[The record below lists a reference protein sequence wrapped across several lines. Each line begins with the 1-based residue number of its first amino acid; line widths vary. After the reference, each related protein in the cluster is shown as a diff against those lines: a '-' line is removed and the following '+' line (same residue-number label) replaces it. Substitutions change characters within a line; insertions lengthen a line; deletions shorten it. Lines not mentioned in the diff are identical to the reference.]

1 MPGRRT
7 RPAGLPRRPSRG
19 IEMSSAT
26 RRARRP
32 IDVWP
37 GYVDVLAA
45 LLILVIFVLLLF
57 SFAQFLLSH
66 LLNEQETE
74 LDVMYRR
81 VVELTDLLGLE
92 QERTTNLSQRRRQP
106 DRPRSG
112 TDRGQG
118 HARYQGRGPRT
129 GQSGQAG
136 TDRSTTAAYRRPAGG
151 HRQAA
156 DAANAA

>member
-1 MPGRRT
+1 
-7 RPAGLPRRPSRG
+7 
-19 IEMSSAT
+19 MSSAT

-92 QERTTNLSQRRRQP
+92 
-106 DRPRSG
+106 
-112 TDRGQG
+112 
-118 HARYQGRGPRT
+118 
-129 GQSGQAG
+129 
-136 TDRSTTAAYRRPAGG
+136 
-151 HRQAA
+151 
-156 DAANAA
+156 